1 MAFRR
6 IFSLGED
13 TIFCDGIPEGK
24 SWVLVGNTKN
34 DGKYEIVLIKID
46 SDGNVIWQKN
56 YGGEDEYEARRILK
70 TEKGYLIGGNAHG
83 KATAHG
89 GEGWEGYV
97 LMVDKNGNKLNERSY
112 KIGGNDAIYD
122 ILEEKENFY
131 IFGETE
137 KQGKKSVF
145 ILSVNKNLEI
155 EKRWFYGAHDDIF
168 AGALTRGALS
178 YSYSDGNKWN
188 GRIIRKDEN
197 MGVIWAREIEDF
209 LIYSMYEHN
218 QSFFIGGSK
227 KNKACI
233 VKINARGEVK
243 KEIVLGEGAIIH
255 IFAKDERI
263 IALGEI
269 NEHPAI
275 YLLNE
280 KLEITKEKIYE
291 STTGWYEKGIMG
303 NENKI
308 LALMYSSHS
317 KEAVISE
324 I

>member
-13 TIFCDGIPEGK
+13 TIFCDGIYEGNT
-24 SWVLVGNTKN
+24 WVLVGNTKK

-46 SDGNVIWQKN
+46 SEGNVIWQKN
-56 YGGEDEYEARRILK
+56 YGGRDEYEARRILK
-70 TEKGYLIGGNAHG
+70 TEEGYLIGGNAHG
-83 KATAHG
+83 RATMQG
-89 GEGWEGYV
+89 GKGWEGYLLV
-97 LMVDKNGNKLNERSY
+97 LNKNGNKLKERSY
-112 KIGGNDAIYD
+112 KIGENDAIYD
-122 ILEEKENFY
+122 MLEEKENFY

-145 ILSVNKNLEI
+145 LLALDKNLDI
-155 EKRWFYGAHDDIF
+155 EKKWFYGAHEDIF
-168 AGALTRGALS
+168 AGALTRRALS
-178 YSYSDGNKWN
+178 YSHSDGNKWN

-197 MGVIWAREIEDF
+197 MENIWVREIDDF
-209 LIYSMYEHN
+209 LIYSMQEHN
-218 QSFFIGGSK
+218 QNFFLGGSK

-233 VKINARGEVK
+233 VKIDARGEVK
-243 KEIVLGEGAIIH
+243 KEIVLGDGAIIH
-255 IFAKDERI
+255 IFANDERI

-269 NEHPAI
+269 NEHPSFHI
-275 YLLNE
+275 LDE
-280 KLEITKEKIYE
+280 ELEIINEEIHE

-308 LALMYSSHS
+308 LALMYSSSS
-317 KEAVISE
+317 KEAVVRE